1 MLSYRRFSKSVGTTN
16 WQHKLKIN
24 NCKKVTS
31 YNDLSTINIFYEYEI
46 INEDLKVSKLML

>member
-31 YNDLSTINIFYEYEI
+31 YNDLSTIYIFYEYEI